1 LFIYVYTCEQLI
13 SQIANSH
20 QQLISIEDNVISGGG
35 GSAISEY
42 LHQQKITT
50 PLQILGL
57 PDDFT
62 EQGSQTELYQQYGL
76 TAQGII
82 NTIQS

>member
-1 LFIYVYTCEQLI
+1 VLGGSVIDMRFVKPLDEQLI

-50 PLQILGL
+50 LA
-57 PDDFT
+57 F
-62 EQGSQTELYQQYGL
+62 
-76 TAQGII
+76 
-82 NTIQS
+82 

>member
-1 LFIYVYTCEQLI
+1 MRY
-13 SQIANSH
+13 
-20 QQLISIEDNVISGGG
+20 
-35 GSAISEY
+35 
-42 LHQQKITT
+42 QKITT

-62 EQGSQTELYQQYGL
+62 EQGSQAELYQQYGL

-82 NTIQS
+82 NTITPPDMTLSSMEINCWCEFAI

>member
-1 LFIYVYTCEQLI
+1 MV

-76 TAQGII
+76 TAR
-82 NTIQS
+82 